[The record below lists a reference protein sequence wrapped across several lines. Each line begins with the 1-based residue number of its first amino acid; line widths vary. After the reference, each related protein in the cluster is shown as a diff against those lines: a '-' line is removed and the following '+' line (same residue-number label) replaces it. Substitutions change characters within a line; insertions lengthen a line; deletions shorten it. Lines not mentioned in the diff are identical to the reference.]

1 MAIATGAHSS
11 YDELGKGNR
20 EDLKDIISDVSP
32 TETPL
37 LTMMGTSKAKATKH
51 EWPKDILAAAAAN
64 AALEG
69 GDVSGAD
76 PAARTR
82 IDNYCQILTK
92 NSVVTGTQEVVDKAE
107 VKAEMAYQMARRMKE
122 MKRDLEYAL
131 VGVSNAKV
139 AGNETTAREMGSL
152 DAYLLTNNQLASGSS
167 APTGDGSDVSDYAG
181 VDRALTETIVTAGLQ
196 SLFVNSGGSENV
208 NMLVTAASKGV
219 VSSFTS
225 SATRYVTTDDKQ
237 LTASIDVYDGDFHT
251 VRIIPDRFLKTGN
264 AFIIDP
270 EYLKLANL
278 RNIHSFNLAKLGDSI
293 RKQIVWETTLEV
305 CNEAAHVLI
314 GDLNT

>member
-1 MAIATGAHSS
+1 
-11 YDELGKGNR
+11 
-20 EDLKDIISDVSP
+20 
-32 TETPL
+32 
-37 LTMMGTSKAKATKH
+37 
-51 EWPKDILAAAAAN
+51 
-64 AALEG
+64 
-69 GDVSGAD
+69 
-76 PAARTR
+76 
-82 IDNYCQILTK
+82 
-92 NSVVTGTQEVVDKAE
+92 
-107 VKAEMAYQMARRMKE
+107 